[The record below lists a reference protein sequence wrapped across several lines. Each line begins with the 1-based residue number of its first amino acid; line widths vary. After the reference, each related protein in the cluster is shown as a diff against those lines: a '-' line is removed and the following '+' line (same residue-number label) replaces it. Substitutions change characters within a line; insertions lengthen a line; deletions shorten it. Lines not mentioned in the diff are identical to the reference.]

1 MSSMKMSK
9 RVSVE
14 KVHSGTT
21 AICNLW
27 PFASCVDLL
36 AQGWQGLI
44 VCERTSLLQE
54 QGATVVASQPI
65 IDRRF
70 EKAPGIFDPA
80 ARNGALSRL
89 PNDRVLREAQIP
101 CDFLQCQDFSLLDD
115 LVHAK
120 TLLMFKHSTTQQQKL
135 AAECWYS
142 THHFPRK
149 NRRTPRLIR
158 NASIAN
164 AIGIPITALGSVPRN
179 TLRISPSKLIAR
191 RDTASQQPHR
201 APRHKPTAANAQ
213 AKQTAPIRITA
224 HTPMPPSPARARGL
238 SRH

>member
-1 MSSMKMSK
+1 MKMSK

-70 EKAPGIFDPA
+70 EKAPGIFDPGQEWRPEPLA
-80 ARNGALSRL
+80 ERSCPSGGA
-89 PNDRVLREAQIP
+89 
-101 CDFLQCQDFSLLDD
+101 
-115 LVHAK
+115 
-120 TLLMFKHSTTQQQKL
+120 
-135 AAECWYS
+135 
-142 THHFPRK
+142 
-149 NRRTPRLIR
+149 
-158 NASIAN
+158 
-164 AIGIPITALGSVPRN
+164 N
-179 TLRISPSKLIAR
+179 TLRLPPVSGPL
-191 RDTASQQPHR
+191 ASW
-201 APRHKPTAANAQ
+201 
-213 AKQTAPIRITA
+213 
-224 HTPMPPSPARARGL
+224 
-238 SRH
+238 